1 MHIAIVHVHVK
12 EDAVEGFKQAIL
24 DNAKGSIEEAGVVRF
39 DILQQAEDSTR
50 FTLVEVYKTPQD
62 QEKHR
67 ETKHYLQWRE
77 QVAEMMAEPRQAIR
91 YVNLYPEDA
100 SWR

>member
-24 DNAKGSIEEAGVVRF
+24 DNAKGSIEEAGIVRF
-39 DILQQAEDSTR
+39 DILQQAEDPTR

-77 QVAEMMAEPRQAIR
+77 RVAEMMAEPRQAIR
-91 YVNLYPEDA
+91 YVNLYPEDV
-100 SWR
+100 SWK